1 MRTITVEQR
10 RARLA
15 HRHLL
20 SPPAAASATVS
31 DVTERL
37 VALHATDPATP
48 YLSLWTRLPDFAHD
62 DLDVALYR
70 DRSVVK
76 HLAMRRTLWVV
87 RPADL
92 PAVQAAASDRVA
104 VNEARRLAADV
115 ERAGVAGD
123 GAAWLATASAA
134 VLRHLRDEGPCSARE
149 LREALTELTGTYNPA
164 PGKAYGAEGHLAPRV
179 LTVLSARG
187 DIVRGVN
194 DGGWLTSRPRWTATE
209 TWLSDLG
216 TAADADAAS
225 AGLVR
230 RWLATFGPATLT
242 DIKWSFGATLT
253 WARKTLSAIDAEE
266 VLLDGA
272 TGYVLPGDVDS
283 SADEP
288 AAEPWCALLPSLDPT
303 TMGWF
308 DRDWYLGPH
317 RAEVFDR
324 NGNAGPTAWV
334 DGRVVGAWRQD
345 DAGRVEL
352 VLLEKVGRRAASAL
366 EARAEEL
373 TTWLG
378 GVRVSPR
385 FPSPASKR

>member
-15 HRHLL
+15 RRHLL
-20 SPPAAASATVS
+20 NPSAAPDSSVS

-48 YLSLWTRLPDFAHD
+48 YLSLWARLPGFAHD
-62 DLDVALYR
+62 HVDAALYR
-70 DRSVVK
+70 DRTVMK

-87 RPADL
+87 RPEDL
-92 PAVQAAASDRVA
+92 PVVQAAASDRVA
-104 VNEARRLAADV
+104 ANETRRLAADV
-115 ERAGVAGD
+115 ERAGVATD
-123 GAAWLATASAA
+123 GAAWLSTACAA
-134 VLRHLRDEGPCSARE
+134 VLSHLRAEGPCSARE
-149 LREALTELTGTYNPA
+149 LREALAELTGTYNPA
-164 PGKAYGAEGHLAPRV
+164 PGKAYGAEGHVAPRV

-187 DIVRGVN
+187 HIVRGPN

-209 TWLSDLG
+209 QWLPGLAG
-216 TAADADAAS
+216 TADADTAS
-225 AGLVR
+225 AELVR
-230 RWLATFGPATLT
+230 RWLAAFGPATLT
-242 DIKWSFGATLT
+242 DVRWWFGTTLT
-253 WARKTLSAIDAEE
+253 WARKALSASGAEE
-266 VLLDGA
+266 VRLDEGR
-272 TGYVLPGDVDS
+272 GFVLPDDVD
-283 SADEP
+283 EP
-288 AAEPWCALLPSLDPT
+288 DPGPWCALLPSLDPT

-317 RAEVFDR
+317 RAEAFDR

-345 DAGRVEL
+345 EAGRVEL
-352 VLLEKVGRRAASAL
+352 VLLEKVGRRATSAL

>member
-15 HRHLL
+15 RRHLL
-20 SPPAAASATVS
+20 SPPAAASSSVA

-48 YLSLWTRLPDFAHD
+48 YLSLWARLPGVVRD
-62 DLDVALYR
+62 DVDAALYR

-87 RPADL
+87 RPADF

-104 VNEARRLAADV
+104 ANESRRLAADV
-115 ERAGVAGD
+115 ERAGVAAD
-123 GAAWLATASAA
+123 GAAWLSTAGSA

-164 PGKAYGAEGHLAPRV
+164 PDKAYGAEGHLAPRV

-187 DIVRGVN
+187 HIVRGVN
-194 DGGWLTSRPRWTATE
+194 DGGWLTSRPRWTVTDA
-209 TWLSDLG
+209 WLPGLD
-216 TAADADAAS
+216 ADMDADAAG
-225 AGLVR
+225 AELVR
-230 RWLATFGPATLT
+230 RWLATFGPATVT
-242 DIKWSFGATLT
+242 DIKWWFGATLT
-253 WARKTLSAIDAEE
+253 WARKALSTIDADE
-266 VLLDGA
+266 VQLDGE
-272 TGYVLPGDVDS
+272 TGYVLSGDHAGPD
-283 SADEP
+283 DEP
-288 AAEPWCALLPSLDPT
+288 HAKPWCALLPSLDPT
-303 TMGWF
+303 AMGWF
-308 DRDWYLGPH
+308 ERDWYLGPH
-317 RAEVFDR
+317 RAQVFDR
-324 NGNAGPTAWV
+324 NGNAGPTVWV
-334 DGRVVGAWRQD
+334 NGRIVGAWRQD

-366 EARAEEL
+366 AARAEEL
-373 TTWLG
+373 TNWLG

-385 FPSPASKR
+385 FPSPACKR

>member
-15 HRHLL
+15 RRHLL
-20 SPPAAASATVS
+20 NPSAGLSVP
-31 DVTERL
+31 DVTARL

-48 YLSLWTRLPDFAHD
+48 YLSLWARLPGVAHD
-62 DLDVALYR
+62 DVDAALYR

-87 RPADL
+87 RPVDL
-92 PAVQAAASDRVA
+92 PEVQAAASNRVA
-104 VNEARRLAADV
+104 ANEARRLAADV
-115 ERAGVAGD
+115 ERAGVADD
-123 GAAWLATASAA
+123 GAAWLDTASVA

-164 PGKAYGAEGHLAPRV
+164 PGKAYGAEGHVAPRV

-187 DIVRGVN
+187 HIVRGVN
-194 DGGWLTSRPRWTATE
+194 DGGWLTSRPRWTTTE
-209 TWLSDLG
+209 TWLPGLE
-216 TAADADAAS
+216 TAADADTAS
-225 AGLVR
+225 AELVR

-242 DIKWSFGATLT
+242 DIKWWFGTTLT
-253 WARKTLSAIDAEE
+253 WARKALSAIDAQE
-266 VLLDGA
+266 VQLDSG
-272 TGYVLPGDVDS
+272 TGFVLPDDLGEPD
-283 SADEP
+283 DEP

-308 DRDWYLGPH
+308 DRDWYVGPH
-317 RAEVFDR
+317 RAEAFDR
-324 NGNAGPTAWV
+324 NGNAGPTVWV

-345 DAGRVEL
+345 DSGRVEL
-352 VLLEKVGRRAASAL
+352 VLLEKVDRRTTSAL

-385 FPSPASKR
+385 FPSPASKS